1 MGTMV
6 IHITMIIITVTLILT
21 FLFII
26 TDIRI
31 IMAIIMIEADDQG
44 VSMKRTEMKV
54 KRKELWL
61 H

>member
-21 FLFII
+21 LLSII
-26 TDIRI
+26 TVIRI
-31 IMAIIMIEADDQG
+31 IMAIIMIETDDQG
-44 VSMKRTEMKV
+44 VAMRRTEMKV
-54 KRKELWL
+54 TRKESWL